1 MAETAPPWQ
10 ENQPYEV
17 RVTAKPLRSL
27 TYDVL
32 PPPPSS
38 DTTAVVQEAG
48 GAVVVKRA
56 SNGAEREFR
65 GRSAKTTPLDA
76 ALIFAAKAGTFELR
90 RVAAAAVKLAPPPPA
105 SLPQSP
111 RTKPGAR
118 KRAPTQRFSAM
129 TDGGKAYRAAPPAP
143 ADEEAELVCQP
154 RKKARPEKAPA
165 ASKPTAK
172 KKASVTGED
181 AKSLVDRAAPIVVV
195 QKNPKRGASG
205 ERFKKY
211 MAATTAAEFLELGGT
226 RADLKYDIARGWV
239 TVLDRAPPPAQVP
252 ARGKKGQA
260 RPRAGSDDAVCRG
273 YPG

>member
-1 MAETAPPWQ
+1 MAEAAPPWQ

-32 PPPPSS
+32 PPAPSH
-38 DTTAVVQEAG
+38 DTTAVVQEEG
-48 GAVVVKRA
+48 TAVVVRRA
-56 SNGAEREFR
+56 AHGAEREFR

-76 ALIFAAKAGTFELR
+76 ALIFDAKAGTFELR

-105 SLPQSP
+105 SLAPSP
-111 RTKPGAR
+111 KKKPGAR

-129 TDGGKAYRAAPPAP
+129 TDGGKVYRAAP

-154 RKKARPEKAPA
+154 RKKARPEKAAAKAPA
-165 ASKPTAK
+165 AKPTAK
-172 KKASVTGED
+172 KKASATGED
-181 AKSLVDRAAPIVVV
+181 AKSLVDRAAPIAVV

-239 TVLDRAPPPAQVP
+239 TVLD
-252 ARGKKGQA
+252 
-260 RPRAGSDDAVCRG
+260 PR
-273 YPG
+273 

>member
-1 MAETAPPWQ
+1 MAECSPPWQ
-10 ENQPYEV
+10 QNKPYEV

-32 PPPPSS
+32 PPAPSS
-38 DTTAVVQEAG
+38 DTTAVVQEGTAL
-48 GAVVVKRA
+48 VVKRA

-76 ALIFAAKAGTFELR
+76 ALIFDAKAGTFELR

-105 SLPQSP
+105 SLAPSP
-111 RTKPGAR
+111 KKKPGAR

-129 TDGGKAYRAAPPAP
+129 TDGGKTYRPAPPAP

-154 RKKARPEKAPA
+154 RKKARPATAPA
-165 ASKPTAK
+165 AAKPTAK
-172 KKASVTGED
+172 KKASATGED
-181 AKSLVDRAAPIVVV
+181 AKSLVDRAAPIAVV

-205 ERFKKY
+205 KRFEKY
-211 MAATTAAEFLELGGT
+211 MAATNASQFLELGGT

-239 TVLDRAPPPAQVP
+239 TVLD
-252 ARGKKGQA
+252 
-260 RPRAGSDDAVCRG
+260 PR
-273 YPG
+273 

>member
-1 MAETAPPWQ
+1 MAEAAPPWQ
-10 ENQPYEV
+10 QNTPYEV

-32 PPPPSS
+32 PPAPSS

-56 SNGAEREFR
+56 SNGADREFR
-65 GRSAKTTPLDA
+65 GRPAKTTPLDA
-76 ALIFAAKAGTFELR
+76 ALIFDAKAGTFELR

-105 SLPQSP
+105 SLAPSP
-111 RTKPGAR
+111 KKKPGAR

-129 TDGGKAYRAAPPAP
+129 TDGGKTYRPAPPAP

-154 RKKARPEKAPA
+154 RKKARPEKSPAKAP

-172 KKASVTGED
+172 KKASATGED
-181 AKSLVDRAAPIVVV
+181 AKSLVDRAAPIAVV

-205 ERFKKY
+205 KRFDKY
-211 MAATTAAEFLELGGT
+211 MAATTAKEFLELGGT

-239 TVLDRAPPPAQVP
+239 TVLD
-252 ARGKKGQA
+252 
-260 RPRAGSDDAVCRG
+260 PR
-273 YPG
+273 

>member
-1 MAETAPPWQ
+1 MAEAAPPWQ
-10 ENQPYEV
+10 QNTPYEV

-65 GRSAKTTPLDA
+65 GRAAKATPLDA
-76 ALIFAAKAGTFELR
+76 ALIFDAKAGTFELR

-105 SLPQSP
+105 SLAPSP
-111 RTKPGAR
+111 KKKPGAR

-129 TDGGKAYRAAPPAP
+129 TDGGKTYRPAPPAP

-165 ASKPTAK
+165 AAKPTAK
-172 KKASVTGED
+172 KKASATGED
-181 AKSLVDRAAPIVVV
+181 AKSLVARAAPIAVV
-195 QKNPKRGASG
+195 QKNPKRAPRRRRNS
-205 ERFKKY
+205 R
-211 MAATTAAEFLELGGT
+211 L
-226 RADLKYDIARGWV
+226 RRGV
-239 TVLDRAPPPAQVP
+239 PGVCSVAYVETNRSRPRRAPPASASTNTWPRRRRPSSLSWAG
-252 ARGKKGQA
+252 RGLI
-260 RPRAGSDDAVCRG
+260 
-273 YPG
+273 

>member
-32 PPPPSS
+32 PPAPSS
-38 DTTAVVQEAG
+38 DTTAVIQEEG
-48 GAVVVKRA
+48 TNVVVKRA

-76 ALIFAAKAGTFELR
+76 ALIFDAKAGTFELR

-105 SLPQSP
+105 SLAPSP
-111 RTKPGAR
+111 KKKPGAR

-129 TDGGKAYRAAPPAP
+129 TDGGKTYRPAPPAP

-154 RKKARPEKAPA
+154 RKKARPATAPA
-165 ASKPTAK
+165 AAKPTAK
-172 KKASVTGED
+172 KKASATGED
-181 AKSLVDRAAPIVVV
+181 AKSLVARAARIAVVR
-195 QKNPKRGASG
+195 KNPKRGASG

-211 MAATTAAEFLELGGT
+211 MAATTAKEFLELGGT

-239 TVLDRAPPPAQVP
+239 TVLD
-252 ARGKKGQA
+252 
-260 RPRAGSDDAVCRG
+260 PR
-273 YPG
+273 

>member
-32 PPPPSS
+32 PPAPSS
-38 DTTAVVQEAG
+38 DTTAVIQEEG
-48 GAVVVKRA
+48 TNVVVKRA

-76 ALIFAAKAGTFELR
+76 ALIFDAKAGTFELR

-105 SLPQSP
+105 SLAPSP
-111 RTKPGAR
+111 KKKPGAR

-129 TDGGKAYRAAPPAP
+129 TDGGKTYRPAPPAP

-154 RKKARPEKAPA
+154 RKKARPATAPTA
-165 ASKPTAK
+165 AKPKAK
-172 KKASVTGED
+172 KKASATGED
-181 AKSLVDRAAPIVVV
+181 AKSLVARAAPIAVV

-211 MAATTAAEFLELGGT
+211 MAATTAKEFLELGGT

>member
-10 ENQPYEV
+10 QNTPYEV

-32 PPPPSS
+32 PPAPSVN
-38 DTTAVVQEAG
+38 TTAVVQEEGA
-48 GAVVVKRA
+48 AVVVKRA
-56 SNGAEREFR
+56 ANGAEREFR
-65 GRSAKTTPLDA
+65 GRAAKATPLDA
-76 ALIFAAKAGTFELR
+76 ALIFDAKAGTFELR
-90 RVAAAAVKLAPPPPA
+90 RVAAAAVKLAPPPPE

-129 TDGGKAYRAAPPAP
+129 TDGGKTYRPAPPAP

-154 RKKARPEKAPA
+154 RKKARPEKSPAKAPA
-165 ASKPTAK
+165 AKPTAK
-172 KKASVTGED
+172 KKASATGED
-181 AKSLVDRAAPIVVV
+181 AKSLVDRAAPIAVV

-205 ERFKKY
+205 ERFRNY
-211 MAATTAAEFLELGGT
+211 MAATNAAEFIQLGGT

-239 TVLDRAPPPAQVP
+239 TVLD
-252 ARGKKGQA
+252 
-260 RPRAGSDDAVCRG
+260 PR
-273 YPG
+273 

>member
-32 PPPPSS
+32 PPAPSS

-65 GRSAKTTPLDA
+65 GRPAKTTPLDA
-76 ALIFAAKAGTFELR
+76 ALIFDAKAGTFELR

-105 SLPQSP
+105 SLAPSP
-111 RTKPGAR
+111 KKKPGAR

-129 TDGGKAYRAAPPAP
+129 TDGGKTYRAAPAPAA

-165 ASKPTAK
+165 AAKPTAK
-172 KKASVTGED
+172 KKASATGED
-181 AKSLVDRAAPIVVV
+181 AKSLVARAAPIAVV

-211 MAATTAAEFLELGGT
+211 MAATTAKEFLELGGT

-239 TVLDRAPPPAQVP
+239 TVLD
-252 ARGKKGQA
+252 
-260 RPRAGSDDAVCRG
+260 PR
-273 YPG
+273 

>member
-1 MAETAPPWQ
+1 MAEAAPPWQ
-10 ENQPYEV
+10 QNTPYEV

-32 PPPPSS
+32 PPAPSS

-76 ALIFAAKAGTFELR
+76 ALIFDAKAGTFELR

-105 SLPQSP
+105 SLAPSP
-111 RTKPGAR
+111 KKKPGAR

-129 TDGGKAYRAAPPAP
+129 TDGGKTYRPAPPAP

-165 ASKPTAK
+165 KAPAAKPTAK
-172 KKASVTGED
+172 KKASATGED
-181 AKSLVDRAAPIVVV
+181 AKSLVDRAAPIAVV
-195 QKNPKRGASG
+195 QKNPKRAPRRRRNS
-205 ERFKKY
+205 R
-211 MAATTAAEFLELGGT
+211 L
-226 RADLKYDIARGWV
+226 RRGV
-239 TVLDRAPPPAQVP
+239 PGVCSVAYVETNRSRPRRAPPAS
-252 ARGKKGQA
+252 ASTNTW
-260 RPRAGSDDAVCRG
+260 PRRRRRSFLNWVGRVLI
-273 YPG
+273 